1 MSTQTLSTAH
11 SFRRPLRHTLR
22 APVRLQTYRNLLYLV
37 LMFPLG
43 WIYFMALITGF
54 SIGVGLSVVLVGIP
68 IIVLTIVLSV
78 GLAALERTLA
88 RILLQV
94 DIPTSSVDT
103 DQTILGCTRQLV
115 TDRRT
120 WAAVAYLMTQFFV
133 GIVVFTLLSSL
144 LMTGVSLLLT
154 PLYYTHI
161 PTGIYVGP
169 AAIIEFTPQILFG
182 WNDLLIGLKTTIR
195 IDAFQIA
202 SISSAL
208 VVAVVGAIFL
218 IISLQLFNC
227 FAWLWGRYMRSMLQ
241 VPCYWTEIT
250 RN

>member
-1 MSTQTLSTAH
+1 
-11 SFRRPLRHTLR
+11 
-22 APVRLQTYRNLLYLV
+22 
-37 LMFPLG
+37 MFPLG
-43 WIYFMALITGF
+43 WIYFMVLTMGF
-54 SIGVGLSVVLVGIP
+54 SFGVGLSFVIVGIP
-68 IIVLTIVLSV
+68 LLVFTIVLSV

-88 RILLQV
+88 RVLLRV
-94 DIPTSSVDT
+94 EIPTMSVDT
-103 DQTILGCTRQLV
+103 DLTIWSWTKQLV

-120 WAAVAYLMTQFFV
+120 WAAVAYLMTEFFV

-144 LMTGVSLLLT
+144 LVTGVSLLLT

-169 AAIIEFTPQILFG
+169 AAVTEFTPQILFG
-182 WNDLLIGLKTTIR
+182 WNDLLIGLKTTVR

-208 VVAVVGAIFL
+208 VVAVVGAVFL

-227 FAWLWGRYMRSMLQ
+227 FAWLWGRYMRSMLT
-241 VPCYWTEIT
+241 VPRYWTGFT
-250 RN
+250 RS